1 MLVVASGGLLGALR
15 GDLGD
20 VIPGGAVASR
30 RSRPDLAAE
39 GARGPPRRLHGNE
52 RRGAKNITQTVV
64 WRTGGPKVMETATY
78 FEHPEMK
85 RKIGSREGAPN
96 TTLSYFL

>member
-1 MLVVASGGLLGALR
+1 MLVAASGGLLGALR

-52 RRGAKNITQTVV
+52 RRGAKNITQIVV
-64 WRTGGPKVMETATY
+64 WRTGGPKVMENVTY
-78 FEHPEMK
+78 FEHPEK
-85 RKIGSREGAPN
+85 LPKIVPSEGAKYITHSN
-96 TTLSYFL
+96 TF

>member
-1 MLVVASGGLLGALR
+1 MLVVGSCWLLGALR

-39 GARGPPRRLHGNE
+39 GTRGPPRRLHGTE
-52 RRGAKNITQTVV
+52 RRGAKNITQTVA
-64 WRTGGPKVMETATY
+64 WRTGGPTVMENVTY
-78 FEHPEMK
+78 FEHPEKLPKMVP
-85 RKIGSREGAPN
+85 SEGAKYI
-96 TTLSYFL
+96 THSYTF

>member
-20 VIPGGAVASR
+20 VLPGGAVASR

-39 GARGPPRRLHGNE
+39 GARRPPRRLHGNE

-64 WRTGGPKVMETATY
+64 WRTGRPKVMENVTY
-78 FEHPEMK
+78 FEHTEKLP
-85 RKIGSREGAPN
+85 KIVQSDCAKYI
-96 TTLSYFL
+96 THSDTF